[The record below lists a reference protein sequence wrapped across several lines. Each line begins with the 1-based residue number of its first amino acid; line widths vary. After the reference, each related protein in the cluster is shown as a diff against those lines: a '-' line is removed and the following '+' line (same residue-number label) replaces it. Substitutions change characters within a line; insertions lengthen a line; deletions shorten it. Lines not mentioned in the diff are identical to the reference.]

1 MSEDKPQYLTDT
13 LEMMGIIEP
22 RKIVTEVSG
31 FIPVFEAVLHHYK
44 DYMTAIVFGRMWQYC
59 GMTDGVCKASLE
71 RIGKDL
77 EISSVTVMRH
87 AEKLVNDGYLID
99 TTPTRRNAPHE
110 YIDGRKV
117 EMKSRFTAGI
127 SESNAT
133 VIKSNTTVIKSQL
146 IKQDNTKI
154 KQEKIKTCAEKPATP
169 NEVKIYREVTGK
181 YPNRATYP
189 NVLKILESVSARLG
203 RPCTS
208 DDLRPFYAEWT
219 FRGFNPIN
227 MNWTSWA
234 VTGIIPPAQGRKQQ
248 QNGTALER
256 YIQQMEAAQ

>member
-1 MSEDKPQYLTDT
+1 MEEQADYITDA
-13 LEMMGIIEP
+13 LEMIGITEP
-22 RKIVTEVSG
+22 KKIITEISG
-31 FIPVFEAVLHHYK
+31 WIPIFEVVLRHYK
-44 DYMTAIVFGRMWQYC
+44 DHMTALVFGRMWQYC
-59 GMTDGVCKASLE
+59 GMEDNVCRASLA

-77 EISSVTVMRH
+77 EISTATVMRH

-99 TTPTRRNAPHE
+99 KTPNLRNKPHT
-110 YIDGRKV
+110 YMDGRKV
-117 EMKSRFTAGI
+117 EMKSSLNASVSQRNTTI
-127 SESNAT
+127 SER
-133 VIKSNTTVIKSQL
+133 NTTVSESQL

-248 QNGTALER
+248 KENNALEN
-256 YIQQMEAAQ
+256 YIARLEAAQ